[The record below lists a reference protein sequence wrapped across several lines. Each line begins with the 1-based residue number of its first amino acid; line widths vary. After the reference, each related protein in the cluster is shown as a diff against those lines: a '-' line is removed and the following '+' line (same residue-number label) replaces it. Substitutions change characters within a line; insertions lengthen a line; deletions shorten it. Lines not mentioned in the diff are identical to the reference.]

1 VVPLVYMD
9 MNQHPHTEV
18 VDVVCATCGTA
29 HRVRSTAAT
38 FSVDV
43 CSNCHPAYT
52 GIARTVNT
60 GSRVERFNRRL
71 ARAAA

>member
-1 VVPLVYMD
+1 MG
-9 MNQHPHTEV
+9 MNQHPDTQL
-18 VDVVCATCGTA
+18 VDVVCATCGTS
-29 HRVRSTAAT
+29 HRVRSTSAQ

-71 ARAAA
+71 ALAG

>member
-1 VVPLVYMD
+1 MD
-9 MNQHPHTEV
+9 MNQHPDTQL
-18 VDVVCATCGTA
+18 VDVVCATCGTT
-29 HRVRSTAAT
+29 HRVRSTAAVH
-38 FSVDV
+38 SVDV